1 MPNEAL
7 GLIEVTGFLGAVV
20 AADTCLKA
28 ANVELIQCEVI
39 SGGLTTVEL
48 TGDVGAVNAAIEA
61 GKAATEDLGCLV
73 SSHVIARMSEDTKA
87 LFVPQEEVKPQ
98 PKEVKQEEPKEVKQE
113 EPKEVMQQVVEVKT
127 NTKSTEKKL
136 RAMKVID
143 LRKLAY
149 TLDNVPIPKSKIKYA
164 NKDKLVHALKDIY
177 GRSEN

>member
-28 ANVELIQCEVI
+28 ANVELIRCEVI
-39 SGGLTTVEL
+39 KGGLTTVEL
-48 TGDVGAVNAAIEA
+48 TGDVGAVNAAVEA
-61 GKAATEDLGCLV
+61 GKAATESLGCLI
-73 SSHVIARMSEDTKA
+73 SSHVIARMSEETKS
-87 LFVPQEEVKPQ
+87 LFLKAEQEIEET
-98 PKEVKQEEPKEVKQE
+98 KEVIQE
-113 EPKEVMQQVVEVKT
+113 VVEVKT
-127 NTKSTEKKL
+127 TTDETEKKL
-136 RAMKVID
+136 REMKVID

>member
-28 ANVELIQCEVI
+28 ANVELIRCEVI
-39 SGGLTTVEL
+39 KGGLTTVEL
-48 TGDVGAVNAAIEA
+48 TGDVGAVNAAVEA
-61 GKAATEDLGCLV
+61 GKAATESLGCLI
-73 SSHVIARMSEDTKA
+73 SSHVIARLSEETKS
-87 LFVPQEEVKPQ
+87 LFVQTEEAT
-98 PKEVKQEEPKEVKQE
+98 KEAIPEIA
-113 EPKEVMQQVVEVKT
+113 EVKT
-127 NTKSTEKKL
+127 TIDFTEQKL
-136 RAMKVID
+136 REMKVID

-149 TLDNVPIPKSKIKYA
+149 TLNNVPIPKSKIKYA

>member
-28 ANVELIQCEVI
+28 ANVELIRCEVI
-39 SGGLTTVEL
+39 KGGLTTVEL
-48 TGDVGAVNAAIEA
+48 TGDVGAVNAAVEA
-61 GKAATEDLGCLV
+61 GKAATESLGCLI
-73 SSHVIARMSEDTKA
+73 SSHVIARMSEETKS
-87 LFVPQEEVKPQ
+87 LFVKAEQEIEET
-98 PKEVKQEEPKEVKQE
+98 KEVIQE
-113 EPKEVMQQVVEVKT
+113 VVEVKT
-127 NTKSTEKKL
+127 TTDETEKKL
-136 RAMKVID
+136 REMKVID

>member
-28 ANVELIQCEVI
+28 ANVELIRCEVI
-39 SGGLTTVEL
+39 KGGLTTVEL
-48 TGDVGAVNAAIEA
+48 TGDVGAVNAAVEA
-61 GKAATEDLGCLV
+61 GKAATESLGCLI
-73 SSHVIARMSEDTKA
+73 SSHVIARLSEETKSF
-87 LFVPQEEVKPQ
+87 FVQTEEAI
-98 PKEVKQEEPKEVKQE
+98 KEAIPEIA
-113 EPKEVMQQVVEVKT
+113 EVKT
-127 NTKSTEKKL
+127 TIDFTEQKL
-136 RAMKVID
+136 REMKVID

-149 TLDNVPIPKSKIKYA
+149 TLNNVPIPKSKIKYA

>member
-28 ANVELIQCEVI
+28 ANVELIRCEVI
-39 SGGLTTVEL
+39 KGGLTTVEL
-48 TGDVGAVNAAIEA
+48 TGDVGAVNAAVEA
-61 GKAATEDLGCLV
+61 GKAATESLGCLI
-73 SSHVIARMSEDTKA
+73 SSHVIARMSEETKS
-87 LFVPQEEVKPQ
+87 LFVKAEQEIEET
-98 PKEVKQEEPKEVKQE
+98 KEAIQE
-113 EPKEVMQQVVEVKT
+113 VVEVKT
-127 NTKSTEKKL
+127 TTDETEKKL
-136 RAMKVID
+136 REMKVID

>member
-39 SGGLTTVEL
+39 KGGLTTVEL

-61 GKAATEDLGCLV
+61 GKAATESLGCLV
-73 SSHVIARMSEDTKA
+73 SSHVIARMSEETKS
-87 LFVPQEEVKPQ
+87 LFVPTEQEKEEIIQEVIQ
-98 PKEVKQEEPKEVKQE
+98 EVAEVA
-113 EPKEVMQQVVEVKT
+113 T
-127 NTKSTEKKL
+127 ITDSTEQKL
-136 RAMKVID
+136 REMKVID

-164 NKDKLVHALKDIY
+164 NKEKLVHALKDIY

>member
-1 MPNEAL
+1 MKSQ
-7 GLIEVTGFLGAVV
+7 VFLGAVV

-39 SGGLTTVEL
+39 RGGLTTVEL

-98 PKEVKQEEPKEVKQE
+98 PKEVKQEEPKEVI
-113 EPKEVMQQVVEVKT
+113 QQVVEVKT
-127 NTKSTEKKL
+127 NTKSAEKKL

>member
-28 ANVELIQCEVI
+28 ANVELIRCEVI
-39 SGGLTTVEL
+39 KGGLTTVEL
-48 TGDVGAVNAAIEA
+48 TGDVGAVNAAVEA
-61 GKAATEDLGCLV
+61 GKAATESLGCLI
-73 SSHVIARMSEDTKA
+73 SSRVIARMSEETKS
-87 LFVPQEEVKPQ
+87 LFVKAEQEIEETNEVI
-98 PKEVKQEEPKEVKQE
+98 QE
-113 EPKEVMQQVVEVKT
+113 VVEVKT
-127 NTKSTEKKL
+127 TTDETEKKL
-136 RAMKVID
+136 REMKVID

>member
-39 SGGLTTVEL
+39 RGGLTTVEL

-113 EPKEVMQQVVEVKT
+113 EPKEVIQQVVEVKT

>member
-28 ANVELIQCEVI
+28 ANVELIRCEVI
-39 SGGLTTVEL
+39 KGGLTTVEL
-48 TGDVGAVNAAIEA
+48 TGDVGAVNAAVEA
-61 GKAATEDLGCLV
+61 GKAATESLGCLI
-73 SSHVIARMSEDTKA
+73 SSHVIARMSEETKS
-87 LFVPQEEVKPQ
+87 LFVKTEQEIEETNEVI
-98 PKEVKQEEPKEVKQE
+98 QE
-113 EPKEVMQQVVEVKT
+113 VVEVKT
-127 NTKSTEKKL
+127 TTDETEKKL
-136 RAMKVID
+136 REMKVID

>member
-39 SGGLTTVEL
+39 KGGLTTVEL

-61 GKAATEDLGCLV
+61 GKAATESLGCLV
-73 SSHVIARMSEDTKA
+73 SSHVIARMSEETKS
-87 LFVPQEEVKPQ
+87 LFVPPEQEKEEIIQEVI
-98 PKEVKQEEPKEVKQE
+98 KEIAEV
-113 EPKEVMQQVVEVKT
+113 T
-127 NTKSTEKKL
+127 TITDSTEQKL
-136 RAMKVID
+136 REMKVID

-164 NKDKLVHALKDIY
+164 NKEKLVHALKDIY

>member
-28 ANVELIQCEVI
+28 ANVELIRCEVI
-39 SGGLTTVEL
+39 KGGLTTVEL
-48 TGDVGAVNAAIEA
+48 TGDVGAVNAAVEA
-61 GKAATEDLGCLV
+61 GKAATESLGCLI
-73 SSHVIARMSEDTKA
+73 SSHVIARLSEETKS
-87 LFVPQEEVKPQ
+87 LFVQTEEAI
-98 PKEVKQEEPKEVKQE
+98 KEAMPEIA
-113 EPKEVMQQVVEVKT
+113 EVKT
-127 NTKSTEKKL
+127 TIDFTEQKL
-136 RAMKVID
+136 REMKVID

-149 TLDNVPIPKSKIKYA
+149 TLSNVPIPKSKIKYA

>member
-1 MPNEAL
+1 MSNEAL

-39 SGGLTTVEL
+39 KGGLTTVEL

-61 GKAATEDLGCLV
+61 GKAATESLGCLV
-73 SSHVIARMSEDTKA
+73 SSHVIARMSEETKS
-87 LFVPQEEVKPQ
+87 LFVPTEQEKEEIIQEVIQ
-98 PKEVKQEEPKEVKQE
+98 EIAEVA
-113 EPKEVMQQVVEVKT
+113 T
-127 NTKSTEKKL
+127 ITDSTEQKL
-136 RAMKVID
+136 REMKVID

-164 NKDKLVHALKDIY
+164 NKEKLVHALKDIY

>member
-28 ANVELIQCEVI
+28 ANVELIRCEVI
-39 SGGLTTVEL
+39 KGGLTTVEL
-48 TGDVGAVNAAIEA
+48 SGDVGAVNAAVEA
-61 GKAATEDLGCLV
+61 GKAATESLGCLI
-73 SSHVIARMSEDTKA
+73 SSHVIARLSEETKS
-87 LFVPQEEVKPQ
+87 LFVQTEEAI
-98 PKEVKQEEPKEVKQE
+98 KEAIPEIA
-113 EPKEVMQQVVEVKT
+113 EVKT
-127 NTKSTEKKL
+127 TIDFTEQKL
-136 RAMKVID
+136 REMKVID

-149 TLDNVPIPKSKIKYA
+149 TLNNVPIPKSKIKYA

>member
-28 ANVELIQCEVI
+28 ANVELIKCEVI
-39 SGGLTTVEL
+39 KGGLTTVEL
-48 TGDVGAVNAAIEA
+48 TGDVGAVNAAVEA
-61 GKAATEDLGCLV
+61 GKAATESLGCLI
-73 SSHVIARMSEDTKA
+73 SSHVIARMSEETKS
-87 LFVPQEEVKPQ
+87 LFVPKEQEKEETSEVIQ
-98 PKEVKQEEPKEVKQE
+98 EVA
-113 EPKEVMQQVVEVKT
+113 EVKT
-127 NTKSTEKKL
+127 TTDATEKKL
-136 RAMKVID
+136 REMKVID

-149 TLDNVPIPKSKIKYA
+149 TLANVPIPKSKIKYA